1 MICFFYNF
9 FSVWFDGLNFAFGQD
24 GLTFAFGH
32 LVEHAIHLVEHDFH
46 YTQIGV

>member
-1 MICFFYNF
+1 MIEWNPLIWYRMICFFLQ
-9 FSVWFDGLNFAFGQD
+9 WFD

-32 LVEHAIHLVEHDFH
+32 LVEHVIHVVEHDFH